1 MNKLNIQPDLVPPA
15 HNVVSVPTSPAEV
28 IANRVPMA
36 QNAATSG
43 LTNILGGLSPLLP
56 IAGIG
61 FLTWLGAD
69 MILGGALGNPL
80 TPQGAKRTA
89 IA

>member
-1 MNKLNIQPDLVPPA
+1 MANPNILPSAPILPPREVLAVPHLRPA
-15 HNVVSVPTSPAEV
+15 AVVAEH
-28 IANRVPMA
+28 APLAR
-36 QNAATSG
+36 NAAG
-43 LTNILGGLSPLLP
+43 FGITNILGSLSPLLP

-80 TPQGAKRTA
+80 TPQSARRMA
-89 IA
+89 